1 MSSCAH
7 KNPPEII
14 TAAESWLRDQGIPPE
29 RWAGLKVRHSENTPG
44 TMWES
49 VVIEIERR
57 GADWVV
63 TRLDRNRTPLDEP
76 GGLKLVAGNV

>member
-14 TAAESWLRDQGIPPE
+14 TEAENWLREQGIPPD
-29 RWAGLKVRHSENTPG
+29 RWTGLKVRHGENTPG

-57 GADWVV
+57 GPEWVV
-63 TRLDRNRTPLDEP
+63 TRLDRNKAPLDEP
-76 GGLKLVAGNV
+76 AGLKLVGDE

>member
-14 TAAESWLRDQGIPPE
+14 TEAEQWLHDQGITPD
-29 RWAGLKVRHSENTPG
+29 RWAGLKVRHAENTPG

-49 VVIEIERR
+49 VIIEIERR

-63 TRLDRNRTPLDEP
+63 TRLDRNRAPLDEAP
-76 GGLKLVAGNV
+76 GLKLVGGE

>member
-1 MSSCAH
+1 LSSCSH

-14 TAAESWLRDQGIPPE
+14 TEAETWLRDQGIPAE
-29 RWAGLKVRHSENTPG
+29 RWAGLKVRHGQNTPG

-63 TRLDRNRTPLDEP
+63 TRLDRNKTPLDEP
-76 GGLKLVAGNV
+76 AGLKLVE